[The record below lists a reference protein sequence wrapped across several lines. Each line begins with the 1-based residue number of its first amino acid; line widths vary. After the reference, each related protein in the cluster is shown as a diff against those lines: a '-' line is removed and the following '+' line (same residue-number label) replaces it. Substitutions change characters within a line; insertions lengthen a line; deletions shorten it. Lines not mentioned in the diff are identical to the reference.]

1 MKDAYEELKRMVE
14 EQAKGASL
22 IEKARESLEEQK
34 KIQRMNS
41 VAFTD
46 YFWDWVDGMLE
57 KNESIHNHTSF
68 GSSCVTEED
77 YDNYYHLEDLYA
89 YIEEYASR
97 NYIYPV
103 GEGFVEFY
111 NLKRNDSYY
120 EIGLIYGQG
129 SSIYIK
135 KTAPVPEY
143 VDFECL
149 KDDIDTPRRK
159 AIAEGLAKVYEQI
172 DVLTDNRVPPV
183 IIKNEISDYLTKTA
197 EEKAKI
203 KKIGS
208 KK

>member
-1 MKDAYEELKRMVE
+1 M
-14 EQAKGASL
+14 
-22 IEKARESLEEQK
+22 
-34 KIQRMNS
+34 
-41 VAFTD
+41 
-46 YFWDWVDGMLE
+46 
-57 KNESIHNHTSF
+57 
-68 GSSCVTEED
+68 
-77 YDNYYHLEDLYA
+77 
-89 YIEEYASR
+89 
-97 NYIYPV
+97 
-103 GEGFVEFY
+103 
-111 NLKRNDSYY
+111 KRNDSYY